1 MVVMESLEN
10 LHLLIKANLC
20 LLHSEDYDSD
30 DVVMHDH
37 SSDDEYNY

>member
-1 MVVMESLEN
+1 MVVTESLEN
-10 LHLLIKANLC
+10 LHFLIKANLC

-30 DVVMHDH
+30 DMVMYDH